1 MKIRLTIKSLV
12 RCGIAATIA
21 AALTT
26 TLTACGGDDLD
37 STSVVKDPAQ
47 PRTEFDQWLKRHY
60 LDEYNIDLKYRLKD
74 YETDFTYTLV
84 PAEVGY
90 SIKVAHIVLHT
101 WLQAYDE
108 VAGIHFTRR
117 LAPKVLQFIG
127 SPAMESDNRGMMGQ
141 AEEGMKISLF
151 GINMLKVTRAFLND
165 SYFQS
170 MHHEFVHILAQNKE
184 YDTDFQKISEGHYKP
199 ADWYKAG
206 VTETDA
212 LQDGFISTYAM
223 SEYNED
229 FAETLA
235 FYLIYTPAEW
245 NSKMNIADSDG
256 HNGSVYIKQ
265 KLAMIRSYMSSAW
278 DIDIDRLRN
287 VIQRRMDEVLD
298 GTVDL
303 DDLTN

>member
-1 MKIRLTIKSLV
+1 MKIKNFIKGLV
-12 RCGIAATIA
+12 RCGIAATILA
-21 AALTT
+21 FA
-26 TLTACGGDDLD
+26 ACGSDDLD
-37 STSVVKDPAQ
+37 GTSVVKDPTQ
-47 PRTEFDQWLKRHY
+47 PKTQFDQWLQRHY
-60 LDEYNIDLKYRLKD
+60 LDEYNIDLKYRMKD

-84 PAEVGY
+84 PADINK

-127 SPAMESDNRGMMGQ
+127 SPAMESDTRGMMGQ

-151 GINMLKVTRAFLND
+151 GINMLKVTRSFLND

-235 FYLIYTPAEW
+235 FYLIYTPTEW
-245 NSKMNIADSDG
+245 NSKMNIADNDG
-256 HNGSVYIKQ
+256 HNGSAAIKQ

-278 DIDIDRLRN
+278 NIDIDLLRT
-287 VIQRRMDEVLD
+287 VIQRRMDEVLN

-303 DDLTN
+303 DDLTK